1 MRTIIPLL
9 FMAIIWSCSK
19 PELLLSENSDLAIGV
34 AKPSTL
40 RKNEADTFRLNL
52 LTNSFVTGYANQ
64 IKADVEIHILG
75 VDNKVMNT
83 YDDSALGRD
92 LFFFTTKEAGMY
104 SIVVKPFQESEGDYE
119 LFISNAE
126 ELAKEPEARVD
137 QLANAM
143 IPGDGPG
150 ASIAVI
156 KDNKMVYSKGFGYAN
171 LEYGIKNTGQT
182 IFHIASV
189 SKQFTGFAIAMLA
202 DQGKLSMQDDIRKHI
217 PELPD
222 FGTPITLKHLV
233 HHTSGMRDQWNL
245 LALAGWR
252 LDDVIT
258 HDQIMRLLVKQREL
272 NFKPG
277 EEMVY
282 CNTGFTLLAEVVH
295 RVTGQSFPVW
305 MKENV
310 FMPLEMNSTLFYDDH
325 EKIVPN
331 RAYSYYLRDTV
342 FKKSVLS
349 YANVGATSLFTTVED
364 LGKWAINFDSMKV
377 GNPRIMEKMEERFI
391 LNKGDTMSYGY
402 GQGIG
407 KYKGL
412 KTISHGG
419 ADAGYRTMLLR
430 FPEQHFDVVVFS
442 NLGSFSPG
450 GMSFAIADAY
460 LSDLYVEEPKK
471 EELPAEEKKEEKT
484 DLSTIVLTD
493 YQGRFYSDELETFY
507 DLEVVNDTLVAH
519 HQRHDDVKLTAHKP
533 DGFNSNRWWIGRITF
548 TRGTA
553 NKVIGFEVNSGRV
566 RGLKFRKLVSKF

>member
-1 MRTIIPLL
+1 MRLIILLL
-9 FMAIIWSCSK
+9 FITLIWSCSK
-19 PELLLSENSDLAIGV
+19 PEQRLLSENSDLTIGE

-40 RKNEADTFRLNL
+40 NKNEADTFQLNL
-52 LTNSFVTGYANQ
+52 LANSFITGYANQ
-64 IKADVEIHILG
+64 IKADVEINILG

-83 YDDSALGRD
+83 YDDSALGHD
-92 LFFFTTKEAGMY
+92 LFFFTTKEAGIY

-119 LFISNAE
+119 LYISNVE
-126 ELAKEPEARVD
+126 ELAKEPEGRVD

-202 DQGKLSMQDDIRKHI
+202 DQGKVSMQDDIRKYI

-222 FGTPITLKHLV
+222 FGTPITLNHLV
-233 HHTSGMRDQWNL
+233 HHTSGLRDQWNL
-245 LALAGWR
+245 LAIAGWR

-258 HDQIMRLLVKQREL
+258 HEQIMRLLVKQREL

-295 RVTGQSFPVW
+295 RVTGQSFPAW

-342 FKKSVLS
+342 LKKSVLS

-377 GNPRIMEKMEERFI
+377 GNSRIMEKMEDRFI

-412 KTISHGG
+412 KTFSHGG

-430 FPEQHFDVVVFS
+430 FPEQHFDVIVFS
-442 NLGSFSPG
+442 NLASFSPG
-450 GMSFAIADAY
+450 GMSYAIADTY
-460 LSDLYVEEPKK
+460 LSSLYVEEPKK
-471 EELPAEEKKEEKT
+471 EEEPPAKKEEEKI
-484 DLSTIVLTD
+484 DLSKVKLAD

-507 DLEVVNDTLVAH
+507 DLEVVNDTLIAH
-519 HQRHDDVKLTAHKP
+519 HQRHDDVKLTAYKP
-533 DGFNSNRWWIGRITF
+533 DAFNSNRWWMGRVTF
-548 TRGTA
+548 TRGSA
-553 NKVIGFEVNSGRV
+553 NKVIGFEVNAGRV
-566 RGLKFRKLVSKF
+566 RGLKFRKINKF